1 MTVLTECLPFGL
13 PALREKTEKPQQAAT
28 DAGETDR
35 RAAAEETEGPAEAL
49 SPAYRRKLLKR
60 EAARVALCNQAEGGL
75 HRRDGLNCPACRN
88 RGFVYALTEEG
99 DVVARPCECLRKRET
114 LKKIRASGLEQVIGD
129 YTFDRFTTP
138 EAWQRELKERAMAF
152 CRDADARWFYV
163 GGQVGSG
170 KTHLCTAI
178 CADCIEK
185 GLDVRYMLWAEQSK
199 RLKALVNDG
208 RAYAQALNEY
218 KQAPVLYI
226 DDFLKVRQGAAPSDG
241 DLNLAFELINARL
254 LLPEAVTVISSEKTL
269 SEAMDYDEA
278 TFSRIFQQCGRYQ
291 AAITHD
297 RSRNYRLRER

>member
-1 MTVLTECLPFGL
+1 MTALTECLPFGL
-13 PALREKTEKPQQAAT
+13 PALGEKTEKPQQTESPVREENRSTAT
-28 DAGETDR
+28 
-35 RAAAEETEGPAEAL
+35 EETEGPAEAL
-49 SPAYRRKLLKR
+49 SPAYRRKLLER
-60 EAARVALCNQAEGGL
+60 EAARVDLCNQAEGGL

-114 LKKIRASGLEQVIGD
+114 LKKIRASGLEQFIGA
-129 YTFDRFTTP
+129 YTFDRFETP

-269 SEAMDYDEA
+269 TEAMDYDEA